1 MNALPVLMLT
11 QDATLWQEWQ
21 QIAGPQWMPARGQS
35 LADLQR
41 WKQQGRTVVVLDA
54 AVLPEP
60 PQAASREAA
69 QAVASSMEIC
79 FFMVFSS
86 V

>member
-1 MNALPVLMLT
+1 MA
-11 QDATLWQEWQ
+11 
-21 QIAGPQWMPARGQS
+21 
-35 LADLQR
+35 
-41 WKQQGRTVVVLDA
+41 VVSA
-54 AVLPEP
+54 AELESVVVLPEP

>member
-1 MNALPVLMLT
+1 MDPPDELVGLLRVLVEGSGVGSRLPD
-11 QDATLWQEWQ
+11 DAAVES
-21 QIAGPQWMPARGQS
+21 A
-35 LADLQR
+35 ADAE
-41 WKQQGRTVVVLDA
+41 A

>member
-1 MNALPVLMLT
+1 MAVVSAAEL
-11 QDATLWQEWQ
+11 E
-21 QIAGPQWMPARGQS
+21 S
-35 LADLQR
+35 
-41 WKQQGRTVVVLDA
+41 VVVLDA

-60 PQAASREAA
+60 PQAPSREAA
-69 QAVASSMEIC
+69 QAVASRMEIC

>member
-1 MNALPVLMLT
+1 VESAA
-11 QDATLWQEWQ
+11 DAE
-21 QIAGPQWMPARGQS
+21 
-35 LADLQR
+35 
-41 WKQQGRTVVVLDA
+41 A